1 MEKFDLVGIDG
12 NAFCIMAYVTDAM
25 KKCKFTK
32 EARDAYFKDAT
43 SGDYNHLLAVSM
55 QMIDE
60 CNEIMFGNDR

>member
-1 MEKFDLVGIDG
+1 MEKFDFVGIDG

-25 KKCKFTK
+25 KKCGLAK
-32 EARDAYFKDAT
+32 ELRDAYFKDAT
-43 SGDYNHLLAVSM
+43 SSDYNHLLAVSM